1 MRLFNPKR
9 LKTVVLAALLA
20 VGVAPALAQSN
31 KKEEPFS
38 DVPVMTSQKPYIP
51 WVVSVLFVAAILGIA
66 MKNPHR
72 THLD

>member
-9 LKTVVLAALLA
+9 LKTVVLAAILA
-20 VGVAPALAQSN
+20 VGVAPAFAQNN
-31 KKEEPFS
+31 KKEEPFY
-38 DVPVMTSQKPYIP
+38 DVPVMTAQKPYIP
-51 WVVSVLFVAAILGIA
+51 WVISVFFVAAILAIA